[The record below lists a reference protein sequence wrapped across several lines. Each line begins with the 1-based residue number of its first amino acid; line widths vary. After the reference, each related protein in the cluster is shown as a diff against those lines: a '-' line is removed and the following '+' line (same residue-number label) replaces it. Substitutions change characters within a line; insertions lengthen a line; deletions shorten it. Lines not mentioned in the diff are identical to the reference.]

1 MRATQRLPNT
11 VTLVDINNVSILTRE
26 AINAKTTDLV
36 AATTWKKFMHEDKYD
51 GGNKYIPNI
60 NKW

>member
-36 AATTWKKFMHEDKYD
+36 AATT
-51 GGNKYIPNI
+51 
-60 NKW
+60 